1 MSQYR
6 NCLILALWM
15 AGVSAAPSLY
25 AQPPAKSRDSRAQ
38 AAQEGGNSQQ
48 NAASH
53 GSQNPLKRKL
63 PVWLRRRQEREYRQ
77 ELKGPYK
84 KWLNETVRWIIT
96 DKERRAFLS
105 LTNDEE
111 RNAFIE
117 NFWRRRNP
125 NPDSPYNSYRE
136 EIYRRIAYANQHFS
150 DGEPGWETDRG
161 MIYIKYGPPTSKD
174 SHPSGGMW
182 ERPISQGGG
191 STATYPFTIW
201 HYRYI
206 PGIGE
211 NVKIEFV
218 DQCMCGNYQM
228 VLDPT
233 ANDALKHVPG
243 AGLTLYEQ
251 MGLAQKKDRFN
262 GGLEDIGPGPMS
274 AEEHSKEF
282 DRLEQYAKLEAPP
295 QVKFKDLEDFVTTH
309 KLLTGPFFPF
319 DVQTDFVRIG
329 ENTVMVPITLQIKQ
343 KDITFKTQDGVSKGL
358 VDIYGQVSTITD
370 QVVDSFEDTV
380 EVNEPAELLPQTLD
394 HASLYWKA
402 LALKPGRYRIDIA
415 IKDVNN
421 PNHVGTWAQAVTV
434 PEYND
439 NSLATSSLILASRM
453 ERVPDKDIGAGRFT
467 IGDTLLWPRVMGNE
481 SMPASFHRNQALNFW
496 MQVYNLGVNEK
507 TKRND
512 ATIEYKII
520 DDKDHKT
527 LLDTTQKSTDI
538 AADADQLTLEK
549 RLPLG
554 SLQPGKYTVKIKI
567 HDAISGQNIAQSAP
581 FVVD

>member
-1 MSQYR
+1 MSQCR
-6 NCLILALWM
+6 ICLILAFLM
-15 AGVSAAPSLY
+15 AGVGATPCLY
-25 AQPPAKSRDSRAQ
+25 AQPRTKSHDQQAQ
-38 AAQEGGNSQQ
+38 SAQNSAQSQ
-48 NAASH
+48 

-63 PVWLRRRQEREYRQ
+63 PAWRRRKQEREYRQ

-84 KWLNETVRWIIT
+84 KWLDQTVRWIIT

-105 LTNDEE
+105 LSNDEE
-111 RNAFIE
+111 RDAFIE

-136 EIYRRIAYANQHFS
+136 EIYRRIAYANAHFS
-150 DGEPGWETDRG
+150 DGEPGWMTDRG
-161 MIYIKYGPPTSKD
+161 MIYIKYGKPTSID
-174 SHPSGGMW
+174 AHPSGGMYN
-182 ERPISQGGG
+182 RPLSQGGG
-191 STATYPFTIW
+191 QTATYPFEDW

-211 NVKIEFV
+211 NVNIEFV

-228 VLDPT
+228 TIDRS
-233 ANDALKHVPG
+233 AKDALLHVPG
-243 AGLTLYEQ
+243 AGETLYEQ

-282 DRLEQYAKLEAPP
+282 DRLEQFAKLEAPP
-295 QVKFKDLEDFVTTH
+295 VIKFKDLQSFVTSH

-329 ENTVMVPITLQIKQ
+329 SETVMVPITLQIKQ
-343 KDITFKTQDGVSKGL
+343 KDITFKTQNGVSKGL
-358 VDIYGQVSTITD
+358 VDIYGRVSTITD
-370 QVVDSFEDTV
+370 QVVTEFEDTV
-380 EVNEPAELLPQTLD
+380 AVVEPAELLPETAG

-402 LALKPGRYRIDIA
+402 LALKPGRDRIDIA

-421 PNHVGTWAQAVTV
+421 PNHVGTWAQAITA

-439 NSLATSSLILASRM
+439 NSLSTSSLILATKM

-467 IGDTLLWPRVMGNE
+467 IGDTLLWPRVMASE
-481 SMPASFHRNQALNFW
+481 ATPAAFHRNQNLNFW

-512 ATIEYKII
+512 ATIEYQII
-520 DDKDHKT
+520 NDKNNKM
-527 LLDTTQKSTDI
+527 LLDTVQKSTAI

-549 RLPLG
+549 RLPLA
-554 SLQPGKYTVKIKI
+554 SLRPGRYTVKIKI
-567 HDAISGQNIAQSAP
+567 HDAISGQDIAQSAP